1 MGHEKLKKEKKR
13 KMGLVTE
20 IITLNSVISSG
31 P

>member
-1 MGHEKLKKEKKR
+1 MGHEKKKKKR
-13 KMGLVTE
+13 KIGLVTE